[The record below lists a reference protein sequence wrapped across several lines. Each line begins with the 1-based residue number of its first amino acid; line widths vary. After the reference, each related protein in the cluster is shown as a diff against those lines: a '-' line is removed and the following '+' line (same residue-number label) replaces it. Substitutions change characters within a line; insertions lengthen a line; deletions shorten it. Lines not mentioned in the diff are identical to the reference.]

1 MKRLW
6 LIMMGV
12 TAIGLL
18 VIIVM
23 LLGPKPPVPAEIKRA
38 VTSTLLVPKARD
50 VAVNRESMKYDSQL
64 TLLTYSAIA
73 YGVKTVV
80 SQQPTPESFI
90 DIPQV
95 YDKVVA
101 SMNEY
106 KKFDTD
112 SGTVHLTRPKDLGG
126 KQAAVMNTK
135 GTLMFVKPERDLS
148 EDQWRKLFNNLEIIK

>member
-6 LIMMGV
+6 LIMIGV

-23 LLGPKPPVPAEIKRA
+23 LLGPKPPVPAEIQRA
-38 VTSTLLVPKARD
+38 VTSTIMVPKARD
-50 VAVNRESMKYDSQL
+50 VVVARESMKYDSKL
-64 TLLTYSAIA
+64 KLLTYSAMA

-101 SMNEY
+101 NMNEY

-112 SGTVHLTRPKDLGG
+112 SGTVYLTRPTDLGG

-148 EDQWRKLFNNLEIIK
+148 EDQWRILFNNLEIIK